1 MDELTPQIVLMERRV
16 DYKNEVAV
24 RVEIVDRLLRAR
36 KDGKPYGEKEGASY
50 RDMVEMLDRLD
61 KRTKRDLGVADG
73 LLSDETLYQAA
84 RFKMQK
90 TLETI
95 CDAYA
100 AARGLLPDRKES
112 GKTRITIRRKLLVE
126 IPRRKETGCK
136 LFRYRDPNYSVI
148 ESGDYEQ
155 YLSGEKSPVFVKVYP
170 SATDSLALLKKART
184 ILRETEERILKQFV
198 RIRVLGNQQIFYKEK
213 SNWEKESMKNL
224 EEAIQA
230 TTKNPYP
237 SARMETAKLFYSYA
251 ALLILIGDKEK
262 AKAQLEE
269 VLRLCKDTMT
279 KESNALFVL
288 AKQLLEQLNDSR
300 EVVLSVYST
309 SFGLW
314 HLPLP
319 QTKYQRISAMHRQQ
333 QAIIPDLGGSKSPYM
348 VIQILHP
355 TRFST
360 KRPYGLPSS
369 IPVAQVH
376 HPLLSRHQKFMIK
389 GAAKKFGKQVSQK
402 SMLLMVERADNAVV
416 RRDIF

>member
-1 MDELTPQIVLMERRV
+1 MEFI

-24 RVEIVDRLLRAR
+24 RVEIADRLLRAR
-36 KDGKPYGEKEGASY
+36 KDGTPYGEKEGASY
-50 RDMVEMLDRLD
+50 QDMVEMLDCLD
-61 KRTKRDLGVADG
+61 KKTKQNLGVADG

-112 GKTRITIRRKLLVE
+112 GKTRATIRRELLVE

-136 LFRYRDPNYSVI
+136 LFRYRNPDYSVI
-148 ESGDYEQ
+148 ESGDYER
-155 YLSGEKSPVFVKVYP
+155 YLAGEKSPVFVKVYP
-170 SATDSLALLKKART
+170 SATDSLTLLKKAQ
-184 ILRETEERILKQFV
+184 ILLRKTEERILKQF
-198 RIRVLGNQQIFYKEK
+198 IQARVLGNQQIFYKKK
-213 SNWEKESMKNL
+213 SNWETESMNNL

-230 TTKNPYP
+230 ATKTPYP
-237 SARMETAKLFYSYA
+237 SVQLAMAKLLYSYA
-251 ALLILIGDKEK
+251 ALLLLTGDKEK
-262 AKAQLEE
+262 AKTQLEE
-269 VLRLCKDTMT
+269 VLRLCEDTRT

-300 EVVLSVYST
+300 EEVLSLYST
-309 SFGLW
+309 SFSLW
-314 HLPLP
+314 QIPLP
-319 QTKYQRISAMHRQQ
+319 QTKYQRISGVHRQQ
-333 QAIIPDLGGSKSPYM
+333 QIIIPDLGGPKSPYM

-355 TRFST
+355 TRFSN

-369 IPVAQVH
+369 VPVSLDH

-389 GAAKKFGKQVSQK
+389 GVAKKFGKQVGPK
-402 SMLLMVERADNAVV
+402 SVLLMMER
-416 RRDIF
+416 